1 MNKNNFIKPIE
12 AQYQD
17 LLRYLLQYGQERN
30 QERTGTGTSSI
41 FGYSLR
47 HNLNAGF
54 PLLTTKE
61 IKFKSIIEELAWFL
75 RGSTDV
81 TELQNRGV
89 HIWDKDAQR
98 WGSNHLGRIYGAQW
112 REWQRYNTYKDK
124 PLQKIDQISNLLKA
138 LKENPQGRRH
148 ILSAWNVG
156 ELEHMALPPCH
167 CFAQFYVS
175 NPINFKKRLSCMFY
189 MRSSDVFLG
198 LPFNIASYAL
208 LTHLM
213 AHVLG
218 YGVGELIIVL
228 GDAHLYLNHFEQ
240 AKKQLERNPRTL
252 PELKVSKIDRQ
263 LLKLDMDSVELTGY
277 NPHPRIKAP
286 LSV

>member
-1 MNKNNFIKPIE
+1 
-12 AQYQD
+12 
-17 LLRYLLQYGQERN
+17 
-30 QERTGTGTSSI
+30 
-41 FGYSLR
+41 
-47 HNLNAGF
+47 
-54 PLLTTKE
+54 
-61 IKFKSIIEELAWFL
+61 
-75 RGSTDV
+75 
-81 TELQNRGV
+81 
-89 HIWDKDAQR
+89 
-98 WGSNHLGRIYGAQW
+98 
-112 REWQRYNTYKDK
+112 
-124 PLQKIDQISNLLKA
+124 
-138 LKENPQGRRH
+138 
-148 ILSAWNVG
+148 
-156 ELEHMALPPCH
+156 
-167 CFAQFYVS
+167 
-175 NPINFKKRLSCMFY
+175 MFY